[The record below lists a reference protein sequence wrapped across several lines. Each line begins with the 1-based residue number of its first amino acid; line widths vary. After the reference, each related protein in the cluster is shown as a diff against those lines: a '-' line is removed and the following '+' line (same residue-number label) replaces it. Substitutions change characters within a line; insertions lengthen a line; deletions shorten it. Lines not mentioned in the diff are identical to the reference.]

1 MASSNAVVL
10 RRFII
15 CLSFMISEEYLLQRF
30 FINQTRVDYPQ
41 KGACKRLQRLGEHR
55 LKIKYHIPYLILLI
69 FYFNKEKNVCP
80 SLFYNTTFDTANMSI
95 LPYLFARKK
104 KYSINL
110 QSQKKNHLTDVSQ
123 TENLK
128 YQITRSKSFFFIHQ
142 DGSASYLDVKLT
154 LQFHLLSS
162 RMDQLSRSLRFFS
175 FLLYLQGTLLQWCC
189 QNYLKS
195 RINHSYNQDY
205 VFKSILLFTM

>member
-1 MASSNAVVL
+1 MCVIHY
-10 RRFII
+10 FITLLLTLQICQYFLI
-15 CLSFMISEEYLLQRF
+15 CL
-30 FINQTRVDYPQ
+30 
-41 KGACKRLQRLGEHR
+41 
-55 LKIKYHIPYLILLI
+55 
-69 FYFNKEKNVCP
+69 
-80 SLFYNTTFDTANMSI
+80 
-95 LPYLFARKK
+95 RKK

-110 QSQKKNHLTDVSQ
+110 QSQKKNHLTESYSFKRKVSQ

-142 DGSASYLDVKLT
+142 DGSDNYLDVKLT

-162 RMDQLSRSLRFFS
+162 RMDQLSRFLRFFS